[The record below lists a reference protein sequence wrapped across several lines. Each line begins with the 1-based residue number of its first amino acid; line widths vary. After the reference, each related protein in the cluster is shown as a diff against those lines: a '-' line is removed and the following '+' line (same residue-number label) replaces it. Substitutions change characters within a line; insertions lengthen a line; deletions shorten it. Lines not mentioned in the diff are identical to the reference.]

1 MKKIIIGNWK
11 LNLDH
16 LEANQLLQKINYS
29 LPENIED
36 KIEIILSP
44 SFTSIRSLQTVI
56 NSDKLK
62 IKLSSQNVSQFA
74 SGAYTGEVSAT
85 QLKKLEIDYGIVGHS
100 ERRTLFNEIDLVI
113 NDKVNR
119 LIENDIVP
127 VFCFGEPIEER
138 NSGSY
143 LNFIENQISNVNPHN
158 EIDFDKSANIII
170 HHVLDGIKIAKE
182 NKINVVSF
190 GIINQKADIKLINIK
205 TFGCSHFL
213 FSQSYSL
220 FKFFGSSISTAYFC
234 KRFKIRYII
243 FFYHFRYCTVIHHF
257 GKMSI

>member
-16 LEANQLLQKINYS
+16 LEAIQLLQKINYS

-56 NSDKLK
+56 SSDKLK

-138 NSGSY
+138 KSGSY
-143 LNFIENQISNVNPHN
+143 FNFIENQINEGLKGLRKDKVNKLVVAYEPIWAIGTGEVASLEN
-158 EIDFDKSANIII
+158 IVEVLVFVKNIISKKPFFNE
-170 HHVLDGIKIAKE
+170 D
-182 NKINVVSF
+182 
-190 GIINQKADIKLINIK
+190 NIK
-205 TFGCSHFL
+205 FIYGGSVSPDNAQEIL
-213 FSQSYSL
+213 NSKIIDGALVGGASL
-220 FKFFGSSISTAYFC
+220 DATKFVD
-234 KRFKIRYII
+234 II
-243 FFYHFRYCTVIHHF
+243 KAVEL
-257 GKMSI
+257 

>member
-16 LEANQLLQKINYS
+16 FEAIQLLQKINYS

-56 NSDKLK
+56 SSDKLK

-138 NSGSY
+138 KSGSY
-143 LNFIENQISNVNPHN
+143 FNFIENQINEGLKGLRKDKVNKLVFAYEPIWAIGTGEVASLEN
-158 EIDFDKSANIII
+158 IVEVLVFVKNIISKKQFFNE
-170 HHVLDGIKIAKE
+170 D
-182 NKINVVSF
+182 
-190 GIINQKADIKLINIK
+190 NIK
-205 TFGCSHFL
+205 FIYGGSVSPDNAQEIL
-213 FSQSYSL
+213 NSKIIDGVLVGGASL
-220 FKFFGSSISTAYFC
+220 DATKFVD
-234 KRFKIRYII
+234 II
-243 FFYHFRYCTVIHHF
+243 KAVEL
-257 GKMSI
+257 

>member
-16 LEANQLLQKINYS
+16 LEAIQLLQKINYS

-56 NSDKLK
+56 SSDKLK

-127 VFCFGEPIEER
+127 VFCFGERIEER
-138 NSGSY
+138 KSGSY
-143 LNFIENQISNVNPHN
+143 FNFIENQINEGLKGLRKDKVNKLVVAYEPIWAIGTGEVASLEN
-158 EIDFDKSANIII
+158 IVEVLDFVKNIISKKPFFNE
-170 HHVLDGIKIAKE
+170 D
-182 NKINVVSF
+182 
-190 GIINQKADIKLINIK
+190 NIK
-205 TFGCSHFL
+205 FIYGGSVSPDNAQEIL
-213 FSQSYSL
+213 NSKIIDGVLVGGASL
-220 FKFFGSSISTAYFC
+220 DATKFVD
-234 KRFKIRYII
+234 II
-243 FFYHFRYCTVIHHF
+243 KAVEL
-257 GKMSI
+257 